1 MVVSGFIRHAVTV
14 RALIKSLFTEGMDEE
29 LSEVIGKTL
38 RSCQLTDAELA
49 KALVEIN
56 HKEGNMDAFLMFLPT
71 WLRMAFF
78 QIEEWFLELGDKA
91 FNLLIQNGYICFIIS
106 GERMVRNCKHGF
118 FLATIDLKLWKN
130 CSTGLFL
137 SKYRSYLL
145 MQPSHSYCIQILT

>member
-56 HKEGNMDAFLMFLPT
+56 HKEGNMDAVFNVLADMAKDGLLPN
-71 WLRMAFF
+71 R
-78 QIEEWFLELGDKA
+78 E
-91 FNLLIQNGYICFIIS
+91 
-106 GERMVRNCKHGF
+106 MVARAG
-118 FLATIDLKLWKN
+118 
-130 CSTGLFL
+130 
-137 SKYRSYLL
+137 R
-145 MQPSHSYCIQILT
+145 